1 MNFTF
6 KQTIE
11 MQIEIGEQV
20 IKPIIRTL
28 SSEALVIIK
37 SYSSSKGSP
46 RSWARDGLEITHVHE
61 LMSYVNESEEVEVD
75 SILIISFE
83 DGSKDF
89 FCSTIDV
96 QYNWSS
102 IVDQQVLH
110 TDTIKKSA
118 YQEITDVKLVNVF
131 MSICND
137 L

>member
-1 MNFTF
+1 
-6 KQTIE
+6 
-11 MQIEIGEQV
+11 MQIEIDNQV
-20 IKPIIRTL
+20 IKPIISTL
-28 SSEALVIIK
+28 SSEAHKIIN
-37 SYSSSKGSP
+37 SYASNGSP

-61 LMSYVNESEEVEVD
+61 LMSYVNEPEVEVD

-102 IVDQQVLH
+102 IVDQQVLY

-131 MSICND
+131 MGICND

>member
-11 MQIEIGEQV
+11 MQIEIDDQV
-20 IKPIIRTL
+20 INPIIRTL
-28 SSEALVIIK
+28 SSEAHEIIK

-61 LMSYVNESEEVEVD
+61 LMSYVNESEEAD
-75 SILIISFE
+75 SVLIISFE

-89 FCSTIDV
+89 FCSTIDF

-102 IVDQQVLH
+102 IVDQQVLQ

-131 MSICND
+131 MGICND

>member
-1 MNFTF
+1 
-6 KQTIE
+6 
-11 MQIEIGEQV
+11 MQIEIDDQV
-20 IKPIIRTL
+20 IKPIISTL
-28 SSEALVIIK
+28 SSEAHEIIN
-37 SYSSSKGSP
+37 SYGSNESP

-61 LMSYVNESEEVEVD
+61 LMSYVNEFEEIEVD
-75 SILIISFE
+75 SVLIISFE

-89 FCSTIDV
+89 FYSTIDV

-102 IVDQQVLH
+102 IVDQQVLQ

-131 MSICND
+131 MGICND